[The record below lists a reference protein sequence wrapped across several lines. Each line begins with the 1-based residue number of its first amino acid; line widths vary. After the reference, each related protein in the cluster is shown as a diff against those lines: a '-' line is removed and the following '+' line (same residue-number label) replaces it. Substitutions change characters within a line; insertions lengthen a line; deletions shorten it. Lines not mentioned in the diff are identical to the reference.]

1 MAVQR
6 LPRKSN
12 SATRI
17 GVGVLIAL
25 TLSTGVATVVNL
37 QAGEASTGPTASATA
52 TSDPSSATNYVL
64 SLNAERRDFSNAK
77 TREKTLSDV
86 LPNHLF
92 VVGDAKAVPL
102 GTGIVFGTI
111 SEVTPGA
118 AYVDEADGSESVAF
132 TSEDADWRVVVLT
145 VEVESALG
153 EVSGSS
159 SVSIG
164 MVVNG
169 AADIDRVFEGYR
181 SMGDI
186 VAILNGPGKYEFNSS
201 VYSVRQNGGLLGLV
215 SADGDISFPALP
227 DTKKFVGDLL
237 TVSDVLAEATS
248 PVTVTKVNRS
258 FG

>member
-52 TSDPSSATNYVL
+52 TTDPSSATEYVF

-92 VVGDAKAVPL
+92 AVGDAEPVPL

-118 AYVDEADGSESVAF
+118 AYIDGVDGTDSVAF

-164 MVVNG
+164 MVVDG
-169 AADIDRVFEGYR
+169 DDDIDRVFEGYR
-181 SMGDI
+181 SMGQV
-186 VAILNGPGKYEFNSS
+186 VAILNGPGKYEFDSS

-215 SADGDISFPALP
+215 SPTGSISFPAIP
-227 DTKKFVGDLL
+227 DDVDFIADLR
-237 TVSDVLAEATS
+237 TMSDVLAEATS
-248 PVTVTKVNRS
+248 PVSITEVDRA